1 MSEVLNLRFGWLNPI
16 FLSHISAFLLLT
28 LKFPCVCFLHSL
40 FLRLNPN
47 SCSWK
52 SAKKKYYSVKSQLN
66 SSICWL
72 LYPQFTYKSVIFSL
86 VMPPVYHHVL
96 VISPVIS
103 PSRHHFWLVNHH
115 QNTSKYHCCSASHH
129 QNNIF
134 CCLKKLKQL
143 ETQICP
149 QL

>member
-72 LYPQFTYKSVIFSL
+72 LYPQFTYKSVIFFPL
-86 VMPPVYHHVL
+86 LCPQFIIMCWLYPQLYHHQDTTFGWW
-96 VISPVIS
+96 ITIKI
-103 PSRHHFWLVNHH
+103 H
-115 QNTSKYHCCSASHH
+115 QNTIVALLVTIKIPFFVA
-129 QNNIF
+129 
-134 CCLKKLKQL
+134 
-143 ETQICP
+143 
-149 QL
+149 